1 MRTTRTRI
9 TLLVALAAALAAP
22 LAADAAHA
30 KRAAPAH
37 SAKSSRLDTAAINDV
52 AATPLLSQGTRGGAV
67 VRAQILLD
75 RKWFSPGEI
84 DGGFGENMRKAVA
97 SFQGANGLKPSGKI
111 DADTWQALRGS
122 DDHVLTAYTLTDK
135 DVAGPFVKI
144 PRDMMDRA
152 QLDRLGYENVVEAL
166 AEKFHSNPALLRGLN
181 PGKTFEAGDELLV
194 PDILSAKPPAKAAS
208 ITLAKK
214 ERVLQALDRDGR
226 VLAQFPIS
234 VAGKRDELPSGRFK
248 IVSEVKDPVF
258 HFDPAKLNDTNPR
271 HSKATIPPGPNS
283 PVGVVWMGLDKPHYG
298 IHGTPQPELVGRIE
312 TNGCIHLTN
321 WDAMKLAAI
330 ASPGVA
336 VNVEG

>member
-1 MRTTRTRI
+1 RTTRTRI

-166 AEKFHSNPALLRGLN
+166 AEKFHSSPALLRGL
-181 PGKTFEAGDELLV
+181 
-194 PDILSAKPPAKAAS
+194 
-208 ITLAKK
+208 
-214 ERVLQALDRDGR
+214 
-226 VLAQFPIS
+226 
-234 VAGKRDELPSGRFK
+234 
-248 IVSEVKDPVF
+248 
-258 HFDPAKLNDTNPR
+258 
-271 HSKATIPPGPNS
+271 
-283 PVGVVWMGLDKPHYG
+283 
-298 IHGTPQPELVGRIE
+298 
-312 TNGCIHLTN
+312 
-321 WDAMKLAAI
+321 
-330 ASPGVA
+330 
-336 VNVEG
+336 